1 MATNYPGSLDS
12 STQQPTIAASDEMDD
27 SGKEHDVV
35 HTNHSGAI
43 IALETKL
50 GTGDSNA
57 VADAVLMGTGSGT
70 SAWDTS
76 PTFKGAVTV
85 GVDDTGHDVKF
96 FGATSGKYFEW
107 DESADMVK
115 LHGSLRLMNH
125 ENANFPDATIICGSN
140 ADVTPD
146 SHFNAHFVVDGNGY
160 VGGISLDAN
169 AMWVGHNSSARS
181 IYLATNETARVKI
194 DGAGIMTTPEVPA
207 FRVAND
213 TGGAGYLHNGS
224 VSGAGVIV
232 FGDDS
237 GTGLYDNG
245 NNYNTSTGIFTAPVT
260 GYYYFSISIFKYT
273 TYDNDTNTYWGFNTS
288 NGQALINHGTKGE
301 DGGSTVAA
309 LFYLDAG
316 DTCSGYCFSALDI
329 YSWRTEKYNSF
340 QGYLVG

>member
-1 MATNYPGSLDS
+1 MATNFPSSLDT
-12 STQQPTIAASDEMDD
+12 STQQPTISSTDEMDD

-57 VADAVLMGTGSGT
+57 TANAVLMGTGSGT
-70 SAWDTS
+70 SEWDTS

-96 FGATSGKYFEW
+96 FGATSGKYMEW
-107 DESADMVK
+107 DESEDELNVAGDFKVR
-115 LHGSLRLMNH
+115 GASYSTISNNH
-125 ENANFPDATIICGSN
+125 SSGREILQMRAKGANS
-140 ADVTPD
+140 
-146 SHFNAHFVVDGNGY
+146 
-160 VGGISLDAN
+160 
-169 AMWVGHNSSARS
+169 
-181 IYLATNETARVKI
+181 
-194 DGAGIMTTPEVPA
+194 DGAGLNLYGDGDSSNAGKTIFFNNNGTSMVIDTEKQVTKPSLCA

-213 TGGAGYLHNGS
+213 TGGGGYLHNGS
-224 VSGAGVIV
+224 VNGAGVIV

-260 GYYYFSISIFKYT
+260 GYYHFSISIFKYT
-273 TYDNDTNTYWGFNTS
+273 TYDNDDNTYWGFNSS

-316 DTCSGYCFSALDI
+316 DTCSGYCFSADDI
-329 YSWRTEKYNSF
+329 YTWRTEKYNSF